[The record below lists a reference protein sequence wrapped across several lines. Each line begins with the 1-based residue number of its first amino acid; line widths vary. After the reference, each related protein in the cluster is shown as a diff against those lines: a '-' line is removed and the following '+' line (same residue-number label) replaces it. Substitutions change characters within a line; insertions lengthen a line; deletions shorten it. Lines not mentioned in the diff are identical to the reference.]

1 MGWVTFP
8 DLNLLVLDD
17 CHTAVRGSDLSEV
30 MRLYEAVADSCPSLR
45 LLGLTASILGKDSEP
60 HQIQDCIL
68 TMERG
73 LKSHVEAASEITSTL
88 RHESQIPR
96 AVETDSWS
104 MVVTCEA
111 PHALP

>member
-1 MGWVTFP
+1 MLVLPSEVFLALLNMGWITFS

-30 MRLYEAVADSCPSLR
+30 MRLYETEAESCPSLR
-45 LLGLTASILGKDSEP
+45 LLGLTASILGRDCEP

-73 LKSHVEAASEITSTL
+73 LKSHVEAASEVTSIL
-88 RHESQIPR
+88 R
-96 AVETDSWS
+96 
-104 MVVTCEA
+104 
-111 PHALP
+111 